1 MKNILNNLKQR
12 LIYIWDVYRL
22 QFYIGIGILI
32 ALIILSFFIDI
43 GYIFTIIAVIALIQ
57 FSKKVSKEDPDV
69 LKIEENE
76 RKKDQQEFEEAR
88 NELLKELD
96 YLKQYIEE
104 NPTDFVAWRRKAEI
118 EEVLKETE

>member
-1 MKNILNNLKQR
+1 MKNILNNLKER
-12 LIYIWDVYRL
+12 LIYIWEVYRF
-22 QFYIGIGILI
+22 QSYIVIGALI

-43 GYIFTIIAVIALIQ
+43 GYIFTIMAVIALIQ

-76 RKKDQQEFEEAR
+76 RKKNYKEFEEAR
-88 NELLKELD
+88 NELLRELV
-96 YLKQYIEE
+96 YLEQYIEE

-118 EEVLKETE
+118 EEVLKEIE